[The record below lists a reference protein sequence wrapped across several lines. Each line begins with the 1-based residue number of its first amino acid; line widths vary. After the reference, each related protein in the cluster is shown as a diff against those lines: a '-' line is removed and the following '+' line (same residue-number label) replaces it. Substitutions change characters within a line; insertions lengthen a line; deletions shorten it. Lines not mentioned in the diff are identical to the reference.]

1 MVLKVE
7 SVELDEIAPI
17 VRSYKS
23 GNGTIRKHYRSVGE
37 DIVCVKRQRTT
48 KCIVCFK

>member
-17 VRSYKS
+17 VQSYKS
-23 GNGTIRKHYRSVGE
+23 GNGTIRKRYRSVGE
-37 DIVCVKRQRTT
+37 DKVCVKRQRTT
-48 KCIVCFK
+48 KWIVCFK

>member
-1 MVLKVE
+1 MALKVE
-7 SVELDEIAPI
+7 SVELDEMAPI

-23 GNGTIRKHYRSVGE
+23 GNRTIRKRYRSVGE
-37 DIVCVKRQRTT
+37 DKVCMKRQRTT

>member
-1 MVLKVE
+1 MALKVE

-23 GNGTIRKHYRSVGE
+23 GNGTIRKRYRSVGE

-48 KCIVCFK
+48 KWIVCFK

>member
-7 SVELDEIAPI
+7 SVELDEMAPI

-23 GNGTIRKHYRSVGE
+23 GNGINRKRYHSVGE
-37 DIVCVKRQRTT
+37 DKVCVKKRRTM
-48 KCIVCFK
+48 KCVVCFK